1 MKTKILSTL
10 LLGVI
15 FLFSCERESLIEQE
29 NELEST
35 LKSGMICSEGT
46 LTTVEVYSPSLEGN
60 LLGDPAL
67 RNVNIYLPEGYN
79 ECSQKRYPVIY
90 FLHGMPA
97 GENSLIDPAGF
108 AVFKAVAGLKADV
121 DFPAEGFTKWVNM
134 LIKDEGMKEAII
146 VMPNAANRYGLSF
159 YTNSV
164 VQGNYEDFIV
174 KDIVSYIDANYKT
187 IKHFKARAI
196 VGHCMGGYGA
206 LKLAIKHPHK
216 FGYVAA
222 LSPAHFPEE
231 TVLYCA
237 RSMPDEDY
245 FWETNYGVPPGP
257 SFPYSPTSYV
267 FKFANNTIY
276 GCATAWLPNP
286 ENPPFYVDLPFSYSS
301 GGDPVLNVELMAKW
315 NSHSL
320 FALVASN
327 KPNLKKLKGIYFD
340 CGLNDELGMTVP
352 NQMLHQVLLDMK
364 VKHDFELYEGT
375 HISHLYNNLGNIF
388 VDFSQ
393 KISFN
398 PNKHH

>member
-15 FLFSCERESLIEQE
+15 FLFSCERELLINQE
-29 NELEST
+29 NELAPT

-46 LTTVEVYSPSLEGN
+46 LTPVQVYSPSLEGN
-60 LLGDPAL
+60 LLDDPAL
-67 RNVNIYLPEGYN
+67 RNVNIYLPKGYN
-79 ECSQKRYPVIY
+79 ESSQKRYPVIY

-97 GENSLIDPAGF
+97 GENSLIDPTGF
-108 AVFKAVAGLKADV
+108 AVFKAVAGLEADV
-121 DFPAEGFTKWVNM
+121 DFPAEGFTEWVNN
-134 LIKDEGMKEAII
+134 LAEEKGMKEAII
-146 VMPNAANRYGLSF
+146 VMPNASNRYGLSF

-174 KDIVSYIDANYKT
+174 KDIVSYIDANFKT

-237 RSMPDEDY
+237 GLMLWEDGM
-245 FWETNYGVPPGP
+245 WAPHPPGP
-257 SFPYSPTSYV
+257 SLYNPTSP
-267 FKFANNTIY
+267 FKFLNNTIY

-286 ENPPFYVDLPFSYSS
+286 ENPPFFVDLPFSYNSE
-301 GGDPVLNVELMAKW
+301 GEPILDGTLMAKW

-320 FALVASN
+320 FALVSSN
-327 KPNLKKLKGIYFD
+327 KPNLKKLKGIYLD
-340 CGLNDELGMTVP
+340 CGVYDELGMTIP
-352 NQMLHQVLLDMK
+352 NQMLHQILLDMN

-388 VDFSQ
+388 VDFSK

-398 PNKHH
+398 PKKHH

>member
-1 MKTKILSTL
+1 MKTKILFTL

-15 FLFSCERESLIEQE
+15 FLLSCERELLIEQE
-29 NELEST
+29 NELAPT
-35 LKSGMICSEGT
+35 LKSGVICSEGT
-46 LTTVEVYSPSLEGN
+46 LTAVQVFSPSLDDN
-60 LLGDPAL
+60 LLGDPAM

-79 ECSQKRYPVIY
+79 ESSQKRYPVIY

-97 GENSLIDPAGF
+97 GENSLIDLAGF
-108 AVFKAVAGLKADV
+108 TVFKTVAGLQEDV
-121 DFPAEGFTKWVNM
+121 DFPAEGFTEWVNN
-134 LIKDEGMKEAII
+134 LIEEKGMKEAII

-216 FGYVAA
+216 FRYVAA

-237 RSMPDEDY
+237 GLMPWEDGM
-245 FWETNYGVPPGP
+245 WAPHPPGP
-257 SFPYSPTSYV
+257 SSYDPTSP
-267 FKFANNTIY
+267 FKFLNNTIY

-286 ENPPFYVDLPFSYSS
+286 ENPPFYVDLPFSYT
-301 GGDPVLNVELMAKW
+301 GGGEPILDEALMAKW

-320 FALVASN
+320 FALVSSN
-327 KPNLKKLKGIYFD
+327 KPNLKKLKGIYLD
-340 CGLNDELGMTVP
+340 CGVNDELGMTVP
-352 NQMLHQVLLDMK
+352 NQMLHQVLLDMN